1 MIYETLAVVA
11 GFSIGFVATWKFV
24 EIGIKKETREET
36 PRVAKIA
43 GITER
48 VEKTP
53 EQITKKPENLDEL
66 IKYISTKFMLAE
78 VTLLTPEG
86 LPIASNS
93 STVDEDTATAPE
105 IIKIANAL
113 LRSDRIVIG
122 GGENRILAIQISP
135 DVILYAKVTREFSRA
150 EIEKLK
156 IEVNSLLEGLL

>member
-1 MIYETLAVVA
+1 MIYETLAVVV
-11 GFSIGFVATWKFV
+11 GFLLGFIVTWKFV
-24 EIGIKKETREET
+24 EIGVKKEKKEEM

-43 GITER
+43 EFAER
-48 VEKTP
+48 VEKAP
-53 EQITKKPENLDEL
+53 KQITKKPENPDEL

-78 VTLLTPEG
+78 ATLLTPEG

-122 GGENRILAIQISP
+122 GGENRILAIQINP

-156 IEVNSLLEGLL
+156 LEVNSLLEGLL

>member
-36 PRVAKIA
+36 PRVAKITE
-43 GITER
+43 IIER
-48 VEKTP
+48 VEKTS
-53 EQITKKPENLDEL
+53 EQIKKPENLDEL